1 MMLSL
6 LEEKYALKMARTA
19 GKMSCWE
26 EERMCMLGW
35 CSVTGKEHSTL
46 LRPV

>member
-1 MMLSL
+1 MLSL

-19 GKMSCWE
+19 GKMSCWG
-26 EERMCMLGW
+26 EERMCMLEW
-35 CSVTGKEHSTL
+35 WSATGKERSTL

>member
-19 GKMSCWE
+19 GQMSCWGQE
-26 EERMCMLGW
+26 KICML
-35 CSVTGKEHSTL
+35 E
-46 LRPV
+46 